1 MRLTK
6 GQLKR
11 IIREEYSRLKR
22 RGLIRENKDQVLE
35 MINYLEN
42 GDDLGMILDFSDL
55 KEFVS
60 NGDKEGALEEIGYMY
75 EGTETAGHDELL
87 QELERLITQM

>member
-6 GQLKR
+6 RQLKR
-11 IIREEYSRLKR
+11 IIHEEYTRLKR
-22 RGLIRENKDQVLE
+22 RSLIRENKDQALE
-35 MINYLEN
+35 MINYLET
-42 GDDLGMILDFSDL
+42 GDDLGMILDFSYL
-55 KEFVS
+55 KELVS

-87 QELERLITQM
+87 RELERLIMLM